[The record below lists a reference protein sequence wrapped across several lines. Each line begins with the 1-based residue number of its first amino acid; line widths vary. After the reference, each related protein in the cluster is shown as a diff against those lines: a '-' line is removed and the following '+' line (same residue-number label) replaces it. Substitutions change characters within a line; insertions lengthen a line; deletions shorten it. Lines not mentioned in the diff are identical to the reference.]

1 MSAQDFYLDQLSVSI
16 DASSATFTDG
26 VTVSFDAS
34 ASAEVDVSYNVLRNL
49 FQFSTDASDI
59 DNTVATDILY
69 KVSYTTGTDPLGID
83 IDTNTELYASPIQSN
98 ATDNNITYD
107 YVRYL
112 ALQLTNTYLGVD
124 LFNNESELRANLNS
138 TFKTEFNDIL
148 LGLAANDAVDA
159 SGNSPSE
166 AILRQILV
174 NHPSRFSD
182 LTSLN
187 VGGFW
192 YQTPINAGD
201 KLYFVLTVK
210 AAADQE
216 TLTGVSAIGDRTYLI
231 KINAV

>member
-1 MSAQDFYLDQLSVSI
+1 MSNQDFYLSQLSVSI
-16 DASSATFTDG
+16 DASTASFTDG

-69 KVSYTTGTDPLGID
+69 KVNYTTGTDPLGID
-83 IDTNTELYASPIQSN
+83 IDTNTELYGSPIQSN
-98 ATDNNITYD
+98 ATDNNITFD

-148 LGLAANDAVDA
+148 LGLAANEAVDA
-159 SGNSPSE
+159 DSNSPSE
-166 AILRQILV
+166 AVLRQLLV

-182 LTSLN
+182 LTALN
-187 VGGFW
+187 VGGTW
-192 YQTPINAGD
+192 HQTPINAGD

-210 AAADQE
+210 AATDQE
-216 TLTGVSAIGDRTYLI
+216 ILTGVSAVADRTYLI
-231 KINAV
+231 RINAV